1 MTWKNKTDPALDG
14 AITGILAYKVFT
26 NLRRKRIAKMKAESE
41 LKAAVV
47 ESDLL
52 KEAQIKIA
60 SLEAELKKLKGE
72 NES

>member
-1 MTWKNKTDPALDG
+1 
-14 AITGILAYKVFT
+14 
-26 NLRRKRIAKMKAESE
+26 MKAESE